1 MAISMLMVKSDW
13 MSQDQ
18 VRLHEIWEAWGI
30 PLPQQ
35 WEWVSEMIGKG
46 YGSGLKDLLMLKAIA
61 TLKESPAQP
70 LVAKDSLCHSTLPLP
85 LDFPPPEEGSKPSVE
100 AEHPQ
105 KIEPLHG

>member
-1 MAISMLMVKSDW
+1 MLMVKSDW

-30 PLPQQ
+30 PLQQQ

-70 LVAKDSLCHSTLPLP
+70 LVVKDSLCHSTLPLP
-85 LDFPPPEEGSKPSVE
+85 LDFPPPGESSKTSVE
-100 AEHPQ
+100 AEHPPI
-105 KIEPLHG
+105 IEPPHG

>member
-1 MAISMLMVKSDW
+1 MLTVKSDW

-61 TLKESPAQP
+61 TLKESPAHP
-70 LVAKDSLCHSTLPLP
+70 LGAKDSLCHSTLPLP
-85 LDFPPPEEGSKPSVE
+85 LEFPPLVENSKSSIE
-100 AEHPQ
+100 AEPLPQ
-105 KIEPLHG
+105 IESLYG

>member
-30 PLPQQ
+30 PLQQQ

-85 LDFPPPEEGSKPSVE
+85 LEFPPLGESSKTSVE
-100 AEHPQ
+100 AEHPP

>member
-30 PLPQQ
+30 PLQQQ

-70 LVAKDSLCHSTLPLP
+70 LVVKDSLCHSTLPLP
-85 LDFPPPEEGSKPSVE
+85 LDFPPPGESSKTSVE
-100 AEHPQ
+100 AEHPPI
-105 KIEPLHG
+105 IEPPHG